1 MAGEYISGPVPSK
14 TVVRDYVKPALKAPV
29 IRHRLD
35 TPPVDSSATLGSL
48 MLVDFGSGLPTT
60 KSFGESLGDQT
71 SHMALQRADDKPPRV
86 PSPPPL
92 PSLTQ
97 MGLAHANPEAFANYR
112 SPTYSIYGLYEA
124 DRKSKATS
132 FGY

>member
-1 MAGEYISGPVPSK
+1 MAGDYTRGL
-14 TVVRDYVKPALKAPV
+14 VRPRNNDHDYVKPALKEPV

-35 TPPVDSSATLGSL
+35 TPILDSSDTLGSL
-48 MLVDFGSGLPTT
+48 MLVDFGSGLTT
-60 KSFGESLGDQT
+60 LKSAGDLLAEKG
-71 SHMALQRADDKPPRV
+71 SHTLSKRGNDKPPRV

-97 MGLAHANPEAFANYR
+97 MGLAHANPEGFVNYR

-124 DRKSKATS
+124 DRKSKAHS
-132 FGY
+132 FGF

>member
-1 MAGEYISGPVPSK
+1 
-14 TVVRDYVKPALKAPV
+14 
-29 IRHRLD
+29 
-35 TPPVDSSATLGSL
+35 
-48 MLVDFGSGLPTT
+48 MLVDFGSGLPTM
-60 KSFGESLGDQT
+60 KSIGESLTDQDGR
-71 SHMALQRADDKPPRV
+71 MALGRADDKPPRV

-124 DRKSKATS
+124 DRKSKAAS